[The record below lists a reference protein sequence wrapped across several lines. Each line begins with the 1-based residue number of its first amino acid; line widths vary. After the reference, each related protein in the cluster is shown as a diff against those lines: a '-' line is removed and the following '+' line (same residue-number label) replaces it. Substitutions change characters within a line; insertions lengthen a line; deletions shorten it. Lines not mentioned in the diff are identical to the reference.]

1 MVMEKSREKKN
12 ILLDVAQRI
21 FARFG
26 LFKTTLDEIAKAAR
40 MGKSSIYYYF
50 KSKEDI
56 FKAVLEKE
64 IKTLKEKIATAML
77 EAKSPQEK
85 LKKFIIARM
94 KYMKELANIYGALK
108 DEYLKHYAFIQ
119 KLRENY
125 DNEEINIV
133 KNILQEGIK
142 QKVFFIKDLEL
153 TSFAI
158 ATAIK
163 GLEYDWAINV
173 EEKKLEENINSLL
186 EVLFYG
192 ITKR

>member
-1 MVMEKSREKKN
+1 MEKSVEKKN
-12 ILLDVAQRI
+12 ILLQVAQSI

-26 LFKTTLDEIAKAAR
+26 LFKTSVDEIAKAAR

-64 IKTLKEKIATAML
+64 LKTLREKITTAML

-85 LKKFIIARM
+85 LRKFIITRM
-94 KYMKELANIYGALK
+94 KYTKELTNIYGALK
-108 DEYLKHYAFIQ
+108 DEYLRHYAFIQ
-119 KLRENY
+119 KLRQNY
-125 DNEEINIV
+125 DREEINTV

-142 QKVFFIKDLEL
+142 QRVFFIKDLEL
-153 TSFAI
+153 TSLAI
-158 ATAIK
+158 GTAIK
-163 GLEYDWAINV
+163 GLEYDWAIRV
-173 EEKKLEENINSLL
+173 GEKELEENIDSLL

>member
-1 MVMEKSREKKN
+1 
-12 ILLDVAQRI
+12 
-21 FARFG
+21 
-26 LFKTTLDEIAKAAR
+26 

-64 IKTLKEKIATAML
+64 LKTLREKIITAIA

-85 LKKFIIARM
+85 LRIFIITRM
-94 KYMKELANIYGALK
+94 KYTKELANIYGALK
-108 DEYLKHYAFIQ
+108 DEYLRHYAFIQ
-119 KLRENY
+119 KLRANY
-125 DNEEINIV
+125 DHEEINTV
-133 KNILQEGIK
+133 KNILQEGMK
-142 QKVFFIKDLEL
+142 GRVFFIKDLEL

-158 ATAIK
+158 GTAIK
-163 GLEYDWAINV
+163 GLEYDWAIRV
-173 EEKKLEENINSLL
+173 GEKELEETIDGLL

>member
-1 MVMEKSREKKN
+1 MEKSVEKKN
-12 ILLDVAQRI
+12 ILLEVAQSI

-26 LFKTTLDEIAKAAR
+26 LFKTSVDEIAKSAR

-64 IKTLKEKIATAML
+64 LKTLQEKITTAML
-77 EAKSPQEK
+77 QVKSPQEK
-85 LKKFIIARM
+85 LKKFVIVRM
-94 KYMKELANIYGALK
+94 KYTKELANIYSALK

-119 KLRENY
+119 KLRQNY
-125 DNEEINIV
+125 DREELKLI
-133 KNILQEGIK
+133 KKILEDGIK

-163 GLEYDWAINV
+163 GLEYDWAIRI
-173 EEKKLEENINSLL
+173 EEKELEENIDNLL

-192 ITKR
+192 IIRR

>member
-1 MVMEKSREKKN
+1 MKKSEEKKN
-12 ILLDVAQRI
+12 ILLQIAQNI

-26 LFKTTLDEIAKAAR
+26 LFKTTVDEIAKAAR

-50 KSKEDI
+50 RSKEDI

-64 IKTLKEKIATAML
+64 LRILKEKIAKAIA
-77 EAKSPQEK
+77 ESRSPQEK
-85 LKKFIIARM
+85 LKNFIVTRM
-94 KYMKELANIYGALK
+94 KYVKELANIYSALK
-108 DEYLKHYAFIQ
+108 DEYLRHYEFIQ
-119 KLRENY
+119 KLRQNY
-125 DNEEINIV
+125 DIEEINII
-133 KNILQEGIK
+133 KKILQEGIN

-163 GLEYDWAINV
+163 GLEYDWAIRI
-173 EEKKLEENINSLL
+173 EEKDLEEGIDKLL

-192 ITKR
+192 LIKR

>member
-1 MVMEKSREKKN
+1 MEKSVEKKN
-12 ILLDVAQRI
+12 ILLQVAQGI

-26 LFKTTLDEIAKAAR
+26 LFKTSVDEIAKTAR

-64 IKTLKEKIATAML
+64 LKTLREKIITAIA

-85 LKKFIIARM
+85 LRIFIITRM
-94 KYMKELANIYGALK
+94 KYTKELANIYGALK
-108 DEYLKHYAFIQ
+108 DEYLRHYAFIQ
-119 KLRENY
+119 KLRANY
-125 DNEEINIV
+125 DHEEINTV
-133 KNILQEGIK
+133 KNILQEGMK
-142 QKVFFIKDLEL
+142 GRVFFIKDLEL

-158 ATAIK
+158 GTAIK
-163 GLEYDWAINV
+163 GLEYDWAIRV
-173 EEKKLEENINSLL
+173 GEKELEETIDSLL

>member
-1 MVMEKSREKKN
+1 MEKSVEKKN
-12 ILLDVAQRI
+12 ILLQVAQGI

-26 LFKTTLDEIAKAAR
+26 LFKTSVDEIAKTAR

-64 IKTLKEKIATAML
+64 LKTLREKIITAIA

-85 LKKFIIARM
+85 LRIFIITRM
-94 KYMKELANIYGALK
+94 KYTKELANIYGALK
-108 DEYLKHYAFIQ
+108 DEYLRHYAFIQ
-119 KLRENY
+119 KLRANY
-125 DNEEINIV
+125 DHEEINTV
-133 KNILQEGIK
+133 NNILQEGMK
-142 QKVFFIKDLEL
+142 GRVFFIKDLEL

-158 ATAIK
+158 GTAIK
-163 GLEYDWAINV
+163 GLEYDWAIRV
-173 EEKKLEENINSLL
+173 GEKELEETIDGLL

>member
-1 MVMEKSREKKN
+1 MEKSVEKKN
-12 ILLDVAQRI
+12 ILLQVAQGI

-26 LFKTTLDEIAKAAR
+26 LFKTSVDEIAKTAR

-64 IKTLKEKIATAML
+64 LKTLREKIITAIA

-85 LKKFIIARM
+85 LRIFIITRM
-94 KYMKELANIYGALK
+94 KYTKELANIYGALK
-108 DEYLKHYAFIQ
+108 DEYLRHYAFIQ
-119 KLRENY
+119 KLRANY
-125 DNEEINIV
+125 DHEEINTV
-133 KNILQEGIK
+133 KNILQEGMK
-142 QKVFFIKDLEL
+142 GRVFFIKDLEL

-158 ATAIK
+158 GTAIK
-163 GLEYDWAINV
+163 GLEYDWAIRV
-173 EEKKLEENINSLL
+173 GEKELGETIDGLL

>member
-1 MVMEKSREKKN
+1 MKKSVEKKN
-12 ILLDVAQRI
+12 ILLQVAQSI

-26 LFKTTLDEIAKAAR
+26 LFKTTVDEIAKTAR

-64 IKTLKEKIATAML
+64 LASLKEKITTAIAK
-77 EAKSPQEK
+77 AKSPQEK
-85 LKKFIIARM
+85 LRKFIITRM
-94 KYMKELANIYGALK
+94 KYIKELANIYAALK
-108 DEYLKHYAFIQ
+108 DEYLRHYAFIQ

-125 DNEEINIV
+125 DKEEIDTI

-142 QKVFFIKDLEL
+142 QKVFFIKNLEL

-158 ATAIK
+158 STAIK
-163 GLEYDWAINV
+163 GLEYDWTIRIG
-173 EEKKLEENINSLL
+173 EKELEKNIDSLL

-192 ITKR
+192 IIKR

>member
-1 MVMEKSREKKN
+1 MEKSVEKKN
-12 ILLDVAQRI
+12 ILLQVAQGI

-26 LFKTTLDEIAKAAR
+26 LFKTNVDEIAKTAR

-64 IKTLKEKIATAML
+64 LKTLREKIITAIA

-85 LKKFIIARM
+85 LRIFIITRM
-94 KYMKELANIYGALK
+94 KYTKELANIYGALK
-108 DEYLKHYAFIQ
+108 DEYLRHYAFIQ
-119 KLRENY
+119 KLRANY
-125 DNEEINIV
+125 DHEEINTV
-133 KNILQEGIK
+133 KNILQEGMK
-142 QKVFFIKDLEL
+142 GRVFFIKDLEL

-158 ATAIK
+158 GTAIK
-163 GLEYDWAINV
+163 GLEYDWAIRV
-173 EEKKLEENINSLL
+173 GEKELEETIDGLL

>member
-1 MVMEKSREKKN
+1 MEKSVEKKN
-12 ILLDVAQRI
+12 ILLQVAQSI

-26 LFKTTLDEIAKAAR
+26 LFKTTVDEIAKNAR

-64 IKTLKEKIATAML
+64 LKTLREKITTAIA

-85 LKKFIIARM
+85 LRKFIITRM
-94 KYMKELANIYGALK
+94 KYTKELANIYGALK
-108 DEYLKHYAFIQ
+108 DEYLRHYAFIQ

-125 DNEEINIV
+125 DSEEINTV

-142 QKVFFIKDLEL
+142 QRVFFIKDLEL

-158 ATAIK
+158 GTAIK
-163 GLEYDWAINV
+163 GLEYDWAIRV
-173 EEKKLEENINSLL
+173 GEKELEENIDSLL
-186 EVLFYG
+186 EVLFCG

>member
-1 MVMEKSREKKN
+1 MEKSVEKKN
-12 ILLDVAQRI
+12 ILLQVAQGI

-26 LFKTTLDEIAKAAR
+26 LFKTSVDEIAKTAR

-64 IKTLKEKIATAML
+64 LKTLREKIITAIA

-85 LKKFIIARM
+85 LRIFIITRM
-94 KYMKELANIYGALK
+94 KYTKELANIYGALK
-108 DEYLKHYAFIQ
+108 DEYLRHYAFIQ
-119 KLRENY
+119 KLRANY
-125 DNEEINIV
+125 DHEEINTV
-133 KNILQEGIK
+133 KNILQEGMK
-142 QKVFFIKDLEL
+142 GRVFFIKDLEL

-158 ATAIK
+158 GTAIK
-163 GLEYDWAINV
+163 GLEYDWAIRV
-173 EEKKLEENINSLL
+173 GEKELEETIDGLL